1 MPDHPDRMLISG
13 GCGSGETNS
22 LLNLIKETGGNF
34 IDKIHWY
41 AKDFNKSKYQFYI
54 KKREDVGV
62 KHLNDSKAFIE
73 HSNITDDIYNNF
85 DDYKPNRNRKIL
97 IVFGDMIADYYD

>member
-1 MPDHPDRMLISG
+1 MPDHPDRMLIMG
-13 GCGSGETNS
+13 GCGSVETNS

-41 AKDFNKSKYQFYI
+41 AKDFKKPKYQFQI

-73 HSNITDDIYNNF
+73 HSKITDDIYNNF

>member
-1 MPDHPDRMLISG
+1 MPDHPDRMLISR

-41 AKDFNKSKYQFYI
+41 AKDFNKPKYQFYI

>member
-34 IDKIHWY
+34 IDKIYWY
-41 AKDFNKSKYQFYI
+41 AKDFNKPKY
-54 KKREDVGV
+54 
-62 KHLNDSKAFIE
+62 
-73 HSNITDDIYNNF
+73 
-85 DDYKPNRNRKIL
+85 
-97 IVFGDMIADYYD
+97 